1 MIGQHPAA
9 EAPVVQPVVQ
19 SAQTVP
25 APPPAPVEPPEPVAV
40 NDQDADEID
49 PDSEADEAT
58 PSVVEESEVL
68 TLL

>member
-1 MIGQHPAA
+1 
-9 EAPVVQPVVQ
+9 
-19 SAQTVP
+19 
-25 APPPAPVEPPEPVAV
+25 VEPPEPVAV